1 MRHTEEACGCAKK
14 CRGWMWFL
22 GPAETREPDLTAP
35 LSSFAYS
42 GISNTSLAGHLST
55 VIKQQGSWWQLNHL
69 SHGRKV
75 LLALSNVKT
84 RSELW
89 DSRIRW
95 GEILRATANVIGI
108 AGSWWGRMGSSPP
121 WPQHGPTVYQGL
133 FQGRETDRDDS
144 LASLQL
150 SFPLSVSRNVLP

>member
-1 MRHTEEACGCAKK
+1 MRHTEEACGCTKK

-69 SHGRKV
+69 SHGRRV

-95 GEILRATANVIGI
+95 GEILRATICNWHSWELVRQNGQQSSLTSAWPHSLPRVISGQRNRQRWLLSLL
-108 AGSWWGRMGSSPP
+108 ATFFPP
-121 WPQHGPTVYQGL
+121 QC
-133 FQGRETDRDDS
+133 F
-144 LASLQL
+144 
-150 SFPLSVSRNVLP
+150 